1 MDITR
6 VLIVDDN
13 TSLAES
19 LAEFLEDEGFDAK
32 MAGSGA
38 EALSAWRRAP
48 ADLVV
53 VDVDLPDIQGLKVA
67 RRLVRRSQGCSVVVM
82 SARSADDV
90 LPVCRELGAQF
101 LPKPFSPRRLLAA
114 IRRLA
119 KERAAPSS
127 DASRSRRPHLLL
139 EVRSPRALLQW
150 RNVRRP

>member
-13 TSLAES
+13 MRFAES

-48 ADLVV
+48 ADLIV

-67 RRLVRRSQGCSVVVM
+67 RRLVRRSGGCSVLIM
-82 SARSADDV
+82 SARSPEDV

-101 LPKPFSPRRLLAA
+101 LPKPFSPRRLLSA

-119 KERAAPSS
+119 KERAA
-127 DASRSRRPHLLL
+127 RSGRTRRPHLLL
-139 EVRSPRALLQW
+139 DVRSPRALLQW
-150 RNVRRP
+150 RNARRR